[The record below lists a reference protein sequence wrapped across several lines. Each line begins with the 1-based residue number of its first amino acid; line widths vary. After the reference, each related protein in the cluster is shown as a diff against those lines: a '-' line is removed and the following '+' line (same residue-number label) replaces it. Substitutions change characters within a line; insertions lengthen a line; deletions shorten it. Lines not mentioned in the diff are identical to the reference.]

1 MHGVVSSFKPA
12 SDYEKNRDRS
22 QADEQRKFS
31 ADRAPK
37 LLRVFRVLNCI
48 RFCRHAP
55 EHIGWA

>member
-1 MHGVVSSFKPA
+1 MAGEFVQPA
-12 SDYEKNRDRS
+12 SNYEKNRDGS
-22 QADEQRKFS
+22 QPDEQRKFS